1 MSVLKRSLVLQKVI
15 FSLLKIRNDIVEI
28 NYKKYLL
35 YLYSNYIQPLYDTT
49 VIEQELNKFFNFV
62 RME

>member
-35 YLYSNYIQPLYDTT
+35 YLYSNYI
-49 VIEQELNKFFNFV
+49 
-62 RME
+62 